1 MKSFVGRQ
9 RELGLLEHELRRVR
23 RSDASGQ
30 CLLVRGRR
38 RVGKSRLIE
47 EFCDTAEVPSLFFTA
62 SQQGDRELKLFV
74 EEIERSSLPGKH
86 LAQGM
91 NPDSWDSALRL
102 LATVLDGG
110 SKPVVVVFDEFP
122 YLVAGDPTL
131 EATFQKQWDRL
142 LSKRSVLLILVGSD
156 LAMMEALNTHG
167 RAFFQRGSELVVPP
181 LSPLETGEITGLS
194 SSSSIL
200 DAYLL
205 TGGLPLICADW
216 TRGRSMWTFL
226 SESLAR
232 PTSPLIVSAERVLA
246 AEFPTESQAK
256 QILYGIGNGE
266 VSFTKIARAAGGV
279 SASSLSRSLD
289 FLAAKG
295 IVSKDLPLATVPSK
309 EARYRIADPYLRF
322 WMRFIGPFLA
332 EIERSRSDRVVERI
346 KADWTT
352 WRGRAIEPV
361 VREALTRMS
370 GTGSIP
376 AANVV
381 GGFWTRSNTPEV
393 DIVGADR
400 SPVAKSIAYAGTIKW
415 HDASPLNQSDLNQ
428 LAADITK
435 IPGADSSTP
444 LVAVSRSG
452 HTARG
457 SINIGPDD
465 ILAAW

>member
-1 MKSFVGRQ
+1 MRTFIGRK
-9 RELGLLEHELRRVR
+9 RELDLLAHELGRVR
-23 RSDASGQ
+23 QDASGQ

-47 EFCDTAEVPSLFFTA
+47 EFCDQANIPSLFFTA
-62 SQQGDRELKLFV
+62 SQQGSGELNLFV
-74 EEIERSSLPGKH
+74 DEIERSTLPGKH
-86 LAQGM
+86 LAGGM
-91 NPDSWDSALRL
+91 NPNSWDSALRL
-102 LATVLDGG
+102 LANVLETGD
-110 SKPVVVVFDEFP
+110 KPVVVVFDEFP
-122 YLVAGDPTL
+122 YLVADDPTI

-167 RAFFQRGSELVVPP
+167 RAFFQRGTELIVPP
-181 LSPLETGEITGLS
+181 LSPAETGKITGLS

-216 TRGRSMWTFL
+216 TKGRSMWTFL

-246 AEFPTESQAK
+246 AEFPTESQARM
-256 QILYGIGNGE
+256 ILQGIGNGE
-266 VSFTKIARAAGGV
+266 VSFAKIARALGGIN
-279 SASSLSRSLD
+279 ASSLARSLD
-289 FLAAKG
+289 VLITKG

-309 EARYRIADPYLRF
+309 EARYRITDPYLRF
-322 WMRFIGPFLA
+322 WLRFIGPSLP
-332 EIERSRSDRVVERI
+332 EIERNRSDRVIERI
-346 KADWTT
+346 KADWPT
-352 WRGRAIEPV
+352 WRGKAIEPV
-361 VREALTRMS
+361 IREALSRLS
-370 GTGSIP
+370 GTGSVP
-376 AANVV
+376 AANNV
-381 GGFWTRSNTPEV
+381 GGFWTRSNIPEV

-400 SPVAKSIAYAGTIKW
+400 SPVANSVAYAGTIKW
-415 HDASPLNQSDLNQ
+415 HDSTPLGQSDLNQ
-428 LAADITK
+428 LAADVTK

-452 HTARG
+452 HSARG
-457 SINIGPDD
+457 AINVGPDD